1 MRTMTLNNTTSHRF
15 PNPQPG
21 HISKETESWVQGFKA
36 SNFCSPSLV
45 STPLT
50 QGQ

>member
-1 MRTMTLNNTTSHRF
+1 MTIMTLNNITSHRF
-15 PNPQPG
+15 PNPHPR
-21 HISKETESWVQGFKA
+21 HISKEMESWVQGFRA